1 MDTNILERVEGRR
14 GVLDVTRPRV
24 DVLRFKV
31 DGYLELGVPP
41 VGVLD
46 ETRGRQGAG

>member
-24 DVLRFKV
+24 DVLRFK
-31 DGYLELGVPP
+31 GVPP

-46 ETRGRQGAG
+46 VSRGRQAAG